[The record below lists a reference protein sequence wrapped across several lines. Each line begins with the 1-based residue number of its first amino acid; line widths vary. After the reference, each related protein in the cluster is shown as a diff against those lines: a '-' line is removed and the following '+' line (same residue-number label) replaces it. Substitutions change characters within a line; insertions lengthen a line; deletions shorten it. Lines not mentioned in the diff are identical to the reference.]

1 MDKKMILAASF
12 GTSYL
17 ENGEKTIGAMERV
30 LQDSFPEYEVKRAY
44 TSKKII
50 AKLKKRDGIQV
61 DTVSEALKKAL
72 EAGVKEVIIQ
82 PTHMMRGYEYEEV
95 EKEAAEF

>member
-1 MDKKMILAASF
+1 MRGEFANEALNSYWTEKCAGTEIKMHKKMILAASF

-17 ENGEKTIGAMERV
+17 ENGEKTIGAIERV
-30 LQDSFPEYEVKRAY
+30 LQDSFPEYEVKRAF

-61 DTVSEALKKAL
+61 DTVLEAL
-72 EAGVKEVIIQ
+72 
-82 PTHMMRGYEYEEV
+82 R
-95 EKEAAEF
+95 

>member
-17 ENGEKTIGAMERV
+17 ENGEKTIGAIERV
-30 LQDSFPEYEVKRAY
+30 LQDSFPEYGVKRAF

-72 EAGVKEVIIQ
+72 EAGAKDCKSYLLIYSEISHSI
-82 PTHMMRGYEYEEV
+82 R
-95 EKEAAEF
+95 FSD